1 MRLTNK
7 GYFLI
12 TVRKTVTLHL
22 WSEDKE
28 SLLQEV
34 KENPK
39 KKYQVVEHVEDLET
53 DIQYIIVNGQRI
65 QIN

>member
-53 DIQYIIVNGQRI
+53 GIQYIIVDGQRI
-65 QIN
+65 RIN

>member
-53 DIQYIIVNGQRI
+53 GIQYIIVNGQRI

>member
-53 DIQYIIVNGQRI
+53 GIQYIIVNGQRI
-65 QIN
+65 QVN